1 MQKKYIVAAIFLFL
15 FLSVPALTV
24 QAVPVVDSN
33 CTTLESL
40 NGDCGEAE
48 IESEVEI
55 PLAPGADERETE
67 IEVVEQNTFLIFAQ
81 MIVAL
86 ILVVMLIYFL
96 LRFIGKRSQSFRSTH
111 VLQNIGGVPL
121 GQNRSVQLVKVGE
134 RVLVVGVGEDIQ
146 LLKEIDN
153 EQEIAKLIE
162 QQQQSLDQLD
172 QPINKLFDLL
182 TNKKKSKPV
191 VKTNNTDKD
200 SFKHL
205 LSKQLDEV
213 SRSQKKVHDAVR
225 ERDKS

>member
-1 MQKKYIVAAIFLFL
+1 MQKKNIVAAIFLFL

-24 QAVPVVDSN
+24 QAVPVEDSN
-33 CTTLESL
+33 CKTLERL
-40 NGDCGEAE
+40 NGEC
-48 IESEVEI
+48 V
-55 PLAPGADERETE
+55 ETE
-67 IEVVEQNTFLIFAQ
+67 IGNEVNVPIEPEAGEGNTEIEIVEQNTFLIFAQ

-121 GQNRSVQLVKVGE
+121 GQNRSVQLVKIGE

-191 VKTNNTDKD
+191 VKTKDKD